1 MLDTSGRF
9 GDPPSL
15 YDHTDA
21 KFPSSTGVKVMG
33 RLLLALLMSG
43 WRRLLEEE
51 SEHQWLSFAAFT
63 IIVII
68 GAILID
74 WSSDLSGVH
83 EGSALEVNGLVLDST
98 EDSVL
103 YQTEDGTLIKYK
115 DTEENSQYA
124 TCLEEY
130 RGMTLACLGTEGMLA
145 YIGDGGPDCD
155 TEWCQFSIGDN
166 LTVTEVS
173 GNGLALM
180 LIVQDGTS
188 NSLAAI
194 WYGDS
199 NPQPVVTQ
207 YEETMHLDVIIPTDD
222 GWLIGGSWQAPPN
235 WLGSNPTSPPKYEL
249 VIEAEWDGIGAPSIE
264 IVYMGN
270 EGSIHGIF
278 STDSGY
284 VATGTSDTI
293 LISDGE
299 IKSLGI
305 SSHTAAVDNN
315 DNVWL
320 FGGLGSTTVAVLSG
334 SEITLEKLPEPLD
347 ILPTYATCDSDG
359 MISVH
364 GSDSYDESSA
374 FSIDSNA
381 RTSFTSLRG
390 ILDLGFI
397 LVSLMILSIM
407 AWNVTDAI
415 RKGKVF

>member
-1 MLDTSGRF
+1 
-9 GDPPSL
+9 
-15 YDHTDA
+15 
-21 KFPSSTGVKVMG
+21 
-33 RLLLALLMSG
+33 
-43 WRRLLEEE
+43 
-51 SEHQWLSFAAFT
+51 
-63 IIVII
+63 
-68 GAILID
+68 
-74 WSSDLSGVH
+74 
-83 EGSALEVNGLVLDST
+83 
-98 EDSVL
+98 
-103 YQTEDGTLIKYK
+103 
-115 DTEENSQYA
+115 
-124 TCLEEY
+124 
-130 RGMTLACLGTEGMLA
+130 
-145 YIGDGGPDCD
+145 
-155 TEWCQFSIGDN
+155 
-166 LTVTEVS
+166 
-173 GNGLALM
+173 M

-315 DNVWL
+315 NNVWL

>member
-1 MLDTSGRF
+1 
-9 GDPPSL
+9 
-15 YDHTDA
+15 
-21 KFPSSTGVKVMG
+21 MG

-51 SEHQWLSFAAFT
+51 SEHQWLSFALFT

-293 LISDGE
+293 LISDDE

>member
-1 MLDTSGRF
+1 
-9 GDPPSL
+9 
-15 YDHTDA
+15 
-21 KFPSSTGVKVMG
+21 MG

-51 SEHQWLSFAAFT
+51 SEHQWLSFALFT

-74 WSSDLSGVH
+74 WSSDLSGIH

-293 LISDGE
+293 LISDDE

>member
-1 MLDTSGRF
+1 
-9 GDPPSL
+9 
-15 YDHTDA
+15 
-21 KFPSSTGVKVMG
+21 MG

-51 SEHQWLSFAAFT
+51 SEHQWLSFALFT

>member
-1 MLDTSGRF
+1 
-9 GDPPSL
+9 
-15 YDHTDA
+15 
-21 KFPSSTGVKVMG
+21 
-33 RLLLALLMSG
+33 MSG

-51 SEHQWLSFAAFT
+51 SEHQWLSFALFT